1 MIGDLDDEVDTRNF
15 HAWSLAIASGDFAAA
30 WKINDREKKHWPSA
44 HRQWNGK
51 PLSGR
56 RVSAVS
62 VHGLGDA
69 IQMLQYA
76 KALRTITARLAF
88 RVPTALLPLAP
99 SFRTRE

>member
-1 MIGDLDDEVDTRNF
+1 M
-15 HAWSLAIASGDFAAA
+15 ALA
-30 WKINDREKKHWPSA
+30 P
-44 HRQWNGK
+44 RQWDGK

-99 SFRTRE
+99 HFELVNEFVDRDDLSYTEEPWVLLS